1 MTASGD
7 AKGINAISDILQP
20 ETGPFSS
27 TRLKS
32 DEMSLAGN
40 VGLIYD
46 FFSMT
51 TQKPGNA
58 GFTKWWYHDYL
69 PVDLAGGM

>member
-1 MTASGD
+1 
-7 AKGINAISDILQP
+7 
-20 ETGPFSS
+20 
-27 TRLKS
+27 
-32 DEMSLAGN
+32 MSLAGN